1 MKRWA
6 GGAYKA
12 EMGRLGGFGPQAGLF
27 LLFFFKI
34 SVFFSY
40 FRSNLKL
47 ITYLELPF

>member
-27 LLFFFKI
+27 LLFFLKFLFSFLI
-34 SVFFSY
+34 SD
-40 FRSNLKL
+40 L
-47 ITYLELPF
+47 I